1 MKTNYK
7 TAQLMYNQYGSDDCY
22 ATIDCSGKTI
32 RQIVK
37 ELCSKVDFCEDVKF
51 KEFEK
56 EIENEKGVVY
66 CFDGIG
72 LFIAKEESTVEEL
85 YNDWYEEY
93 CQETSPESNGPL
105 NDGQGMCWV
114 VA

>member
-1 MKTNYK
+1 
-7 TAQLMYNQYGSDDCY
+7 MYNQYGSDECY

-85 YNDWYEEY
+85 YNDLYEEY
-93 CQETSPESNGPL
+93 C
-105 NDGQGMCWV
+105 
-114 VA
+114 

>member
-7 TAQLMYNQYGSDDCY
+7 AAQLMYNQYGSDDVY

-37 ELCSKVDFCEDVKF
+37 ELCSKVAFCEDVKF
-51 KEFEK
+51 NEFEK

-66 CFDGIG
+66 GFDGIG
-72 LFIAKEESTVEEL
+72 IFIVKERSTFEEL
-85 YNDWYEEY
+85 YNEWLEEY
-93 CQETSPESNGPL
+93 E
-105 NDGQGMCWV
+105 V
-114 VA
+114 V